1 MMEQEDVLGS
11 VYNVVSKDKTPSIL
25 RFYYYMGRLFQVTES
40 LPKNQSSRDKLEK
53 RYGKFSEIGVFE
65 VGNQYVC
72 VDISK
77 DGNIDAYW

>member
-1 MMEQEDVLGS
+1 
-11 VYNVVSKDKTPSIL
+11 
-25 RFYYYMGRLFQVTES
+25 MGRLFQVTES

-77 DGNIDAYW
+77 DGIKL